1 MPLLM
6 SYTSEYT
13 CKLLHSFENHQ
24 RQAFCLSPSLY
35 ILKNSSHSFEDKHLC
50 LKSNIFSKKIS
61 NFDYIRFAGLSILM
75 VDKENMNHR
84 KFQNHNLRKPLA
96 FSIIL
101 DQSSKK
107 QDLCIQILFHFIP
120 SELFSPVSYLQ
131 LAHTVSYC
139 WNTLCSALFMHYH
152 I

>member
-1 MPLLM
+1 MCIYLEFVGGYKELFLKPIM
-6 SYTSEYT
+6 SIIPYSVQWLPTST
-13 CKLLHSFENHQ
+13 S
-24 RQAFCLSPSLY
+24 SL
-35 ILKNSSHSFEDKHLC
+35 
-50 LKSNIFSKKIS
+50 IFSY
-61 NFDYIRFAGLSILM
+61 FE
-75 VDKENMNHR
+75 ENMNHR